1 MFTTPVRLFDMKL
14 LSSHALWKFLVPV
27 ISLFECVVH
36 VHENQCYKVGCSVKA
51 CLLAGMLTSSS
62 VQVCCW
68 FAYIQW
74 TIDDLLIFWILNA
87 LLREKGMHSIP
98 AFKVFVAVYHRL
110 LFSLCLFQTFSM
122 EIFSFHAS
130 SAMNLTWCSTSA
142 RFTRS
147 LFFAI
152 AGRLLG
158 LELNG

>member
-87 LLREKGMHSIP
+87 LLREKGMHSIQP
-98 AFKVFVAVYHRL
+98 LRCLWQFIIGCFLVCVYSKPFPWKSLVFMHHL
-110 LFSLCLFQTFSM
+110 LWTLHDAQ
-122 EIFSFHAS
+122 
-130 SAMNLTWCSTSA
+130 
-142 RFTRS
+142 
-147 LFFAI
+147 
-152 AGRLLG
+152 LLHDSPEACF
-158 LELNG
+158 LQ